1 MLEKMMLIHSTKS
14 LLRNLFF
21 FRFINVMRESEFKS
35 MTEMAN
41 HILLFVSALVPKAL
55 ASLMTSFCIE
65 LAKPENVSTL
75 LKIYMGEA
83 EFVYLRFLSSP

>member
-1 MLEKMMLIHSTKS
+1 
-14 LLRNLFF
+14 
-21 FRFINVMRESEFKS
+21 MRESEFKS

-75 LKIYMGEA
+75 LKIYMVAA

>member
-1 MLEKMMLIHSTKS
+1 MLEKMMLIHFTKS

-75 LKIYMGEA
+75 LKIYMGAA
-83 EFVYLRFLSSP
+83 EFVYLSFLSSP

>member
-1 MLEKMMLIHSTKS
+1 
-14 LLRNLFF
+14 
-21 FRFINVMRESEFKS
+21 MRESEFKS

-75 LKIYMGEA
+75 LKIYRYMGAA

>member
-1 MLEKMMLIHSTKS
+1 MLEKMMLIHFTKS

-75 LKIYMGEA
+75 LKIYM
-83 EFVYLRFLSSP
+83 

>member
-1 MLEKMMLIHSTKS
+1 
-14 LLRNLFF
+14 
-21 FRFINVMRESEFKS
+21 MRESEFKS

-75 LKIYMGEA
+75 LKIYMGA
-83 EFVYLRFLSSP
+83 ADIYLSEVFIIPLSLKKKKLKD